1 VAERADAALWDLP
14 RLARQADRAALGRE
28 SHHRETV
35 SDTLAE
41 TLRSRIAER
50 GFITVAEYMELV
62 LGAYYADR
70 DPLGRG
76 GDFITA
82 PEVSQMFGEMI
93 GLWCVDLWSR
103 MGKPDPMLLVEL
115 GPGRGTLMADAL
127 RAAKRAPDFLK
138 AAEIHLVEVNAKLI
152 TAQKAVLAGF
162 APAWHRTFDSL
173 PSGPMILIA
182 NEFWD
187 ALPIHQFVM
196 TEQGWRERTVVL
208 RDGKLAFDHADVADA
223 GDLIRPAHRS
233 ATPGQIAEV
242 SPAGQRLAAAMARR
256 LARHAG
262 AALIIDYGPMQ
273 SGLGD
278 SLQALKGHRHHDPL
292 LEPGAADLTSHVD
305 FAALADAARTAGA
318 AVFGPTTQGAFLQ
331 ALGIKV
337 RADALKANQDAATR
351 AEIDAGLQRLIGDG
365 GMGSLFKVM
374 AIASP
379 NAPHPAGL

>member
-1 VAERADAALWDLP
+1 
-14 RLARQADRAALGRE
+14 
-28 SHHRETV
+28 V
-35 SDTLAE
+35 SEPLAE
-41 TLRSRIAER
+41 TLRTRIAER
-50 GFITVAEYMELV
+50 GFVTVAEYMELV

-70 DPLGRG
+70 DPLGRA
-76 GDFITA
+76 GDFTTA

-103 MGKPDPMLLVEL
+103 MGKPDPFLLVEL

-127 RAAKRAPDFLK
+127 RAARRAPDFLK

-152 TAQKAVLAGF
+152 AAQNAALAGF
-162 APAWHRTFDSL
+162 APRWHRTFDSL
-173 PSGPMILIA
+173 PSGPMLLIA

-187 ALPIHQFVM
+187 ALPIRQFVM
-196 TEQGWRERTVVL
+196 TEKGWRERSIVL
-208 RDGKLAFDHADVADA
+208 REGKLAFDHADA
-223 GDLIRPAHRS
+223 GDAASLIRSAHRA
-233 ATPGQIAEV
+233 ATVGRIAEV
-242 SPAGQRLAAAMARR
+242 SPAGQRLAAALARR
-256 LARHAG
+256 LARHSG

-278 SLQALKGHRHHDPL
+278 SLQALKGHHPHDPL
-292 LEPGAADLTSHVD
+292 LEPGSADLTSHVD

-331 ALGIKV
+331 ALGIAL
-337 RADALKANQDAATR
+337 RAEALKANQDEATR
-351 AEIDAGLQRLIGDG
+351 AEIDAGLQRLIGDQ

-379 NAPHPAGL
+379 YSPHPAGL